1 MLKLKLN
8 EYVGIRASK
17 FLYSYVVGTHIIA
30 YHAYLNFQNKNINH
44 FSNVNTKF
52 VGQTIFWFFV
62 NKDIIMADDATMF
75 LNPLVTLERDENFEE
90 TSFDMNVLNGRA
102 KNN

>member
-1 MLKLKLN
+1 
-8 EYVGIRASK
+8 
-17 FLYSYVVGTHIIA
+17 
-30 YHAYLNFQNKNINH
+30 
-44 FSNVNTKF
+44 
-52 VGQTIFWFFV
+52 
-62 NKDIIMADDATMF
+62 MADDATMF